1 MVRPI
6 PRKVLIHTIDY
17 KHLVGNNGWDDEFDD
32 PVKIIRVRVV
42 PTSRIHRTMQS
53 EGREATHRVFIDR
66 QYSEPFLEPSEG
78 SRVTWQGKEFTVGKV
93 SAHYDFSETPHHYEV
108 ELW

>member
-6 PRKVLIHTIDY
+6 PRRLLIHTIDY
-17 KHLVGNNGWDDEFDD
+17 KRLAGNNGWDDEFDE
-32 PVKIIRVRVV
+32 PIKITGVRVMPV
-42 PTSRIHRTMQS
+42 SRIHRTAQS
-53 EGREATHRVFIDR
+53 ESSEATHRVIIDR
-66 QYSEPFLEPSEG
+66 QHSKPFLEPLEG
-78 SRVTWQGKEFTVGKV
+78 SRIVWRDKEFTVGKV